1 MMGCFL
7 LSFLLSFLPSVLHP
21 FPFLSPSSLSV
32 YFPSSLS
39 FFLVLSSIPSV
50 LPPLV
55 FLSLCPFF
63 YSFPPLFFSQT
74 LNYSFPSLL
83 PSLRPLPC
91 IAFSS
96 CPRPSLIC
104 VFSPFPSVF
113 RFLPPSVPLHFP
125 FLAHTL
131 VCFFLF
137 SRFFPP
143 FFCFPPLIFSL
154 FYIYFHPDSA
164 SLLIPE
170 LFLPSCFFV
179 FHHMFILL
187 QYLHRVHYPSSSSS
201 CLFPS
206 SLHPAAQTHYK
217 PAGGYSRLPLPLHH
231 PSIIPLLLLL
241 LILPSAQT
249 LPPPSPF
256 LPPSSSSS
264 TSFYGGASHL
274 QRSLSLSLPLSRSP
288 EPQEASP

>member
-7 LSFLLSFLPSVLHP
+7 LSFLLSFLPSLR
-21 FPFLSPSSLSV
+21 PSSL
-32 YFPSSLS
+32 PLS
-39 FFLVLSSIPSV
+39 FTFILKCLFPLLVLSSIPSV

-74 LNYSFPSLL
+74 LNYSFPSFLPSLL

-113 RFLPPSVPLHFP
+113 KFLPPSVPLHFP

-137 SRFFPP
+137 S
-143 FFCFPPLIFSL
+143 CFSPIF
-154 FYIYFHPDSA
+154 
-164 SLLIPE
+164 
-170 LFLPSCFFV
+170 
-179 FHHMFILL
+179 
-187 QYLHRVHYPSSSSS
+187 
-201 CLFPS
+201 LFPS
-206 SLHPAAQTHYK
+206 SHFF
-217 PAGGYSRLPLPLHH
+217 S
-231 PSIIPLLLLL
+231 LLYLF
-241 LILPSAQT
+241 
-249 LPPPSPF
+249 PPRF
-256 LPPSSSSS
+256 
-264 TSFYGGASHL
+264 
-274 QRSLSLSLPLSRSP
+274 SLSPRP
-288 EPQEASP
+288 

>member
-7 LSFLLSFLPSVLHP
+7 LSFLLSFLPSLR
-21 FPFLSPSSLSV
+21 PSSL
-32 YFPSSLS
+32 PLS
-39 FFLVLSSIPSV
+39 FTFILKCLFPLLVLSSIPSV

-96 CPRPSLIC
+96 CHHPSLIC

-113 RFLPPSVPLHFP
+113 KFLPPSVPLHFP

-137 SRFFPP
+137 S
-143 FFCFPPLIFSL
+143 CFSPIF
-154 FYIYFHPDSA
+154 
-164 SLLIPE
+164 
-170 LFLPSCFFV
+170 
-179 FHHMFILL
+179 
-187 QYLHRVHYPSSSSS
+187 
-201 CLFPS
+201 LFPS
-206 SLHPAAQTHYK
+206 SHFF
-217 PAGGYSRLPLPLHH
+217 S
-231 PSIIPLLLLL
+231 LLYLF
-241 LILPSAQT
+241 
-249 LPPPSPF
+249 PPRF
-256 LPPSSSSS
+256 
-264 TSFYGGASHL
+264 
-274 QRSLSLSLPLSRSP
+274 SLSPRP
-288 EPQEASP
+288 

>member
-74 LNYSFPSLL
+74 LNYSFPSFLPSLL

-96 CPRPSLIC
+96 CHHPSLIC

-137 SRFFPP
+137 S
-143 FFCFPPLIFSL
+143 CFSPIF
-154 FYIYFHPDSA
+154 
-164 SLLIPE
+164 
-170 LFLPSCFFV
+170 
-179 FHHMFILL
+179 
-187 QYLHRVHYPSSSSS
+187 
-201 CLFPS
+201 LFPS
-206 SLHPAAQTHYK
+206 SHFFSLL
-217 PAGGYSRLPLPLHH
+217 YSFPPRL
-231 PSIIPLLLLL
+231 SF
-241 LILPSAQT
+241 
-249 LPPPSPF
+249 SPR
-256 LPPSSSSS
+256 P
-264 TSFYGGASHL
+264 
-274 QRSLSLSLPLSRSP
+274 
-288 EPQEASP
+288 